1 MSYTIYFALHFIGFA
16 LVAYFGGKIV
26 DLANW
31 HWSVLQIIYVIV
43 LIIIMVSM
51 AFPGLLRTLFGRR
64 R

>member
-1 MSYTIYFALHFIGFA
+1 MSITVYFLIHFIGFA

-51 AFPGLLRTLFGRR
+51 AYPGLLLNFWK
-64 R
+64 